1 MTVTDGGMVITPGD
15 IDKKS
20 EGKKRAS
27 LVSPVFNIEKASC
40 IRIKV
45 TSKQDARLQVSIFSS
60 LDVFDTKSAEYFEIV
75 VAGMKDQKFNIPVTN
90 NAQRVMFSFEP
101 MENDHLHLQ
110 SVALLSDYQACSSEF
125 YHFLITLFF

>member
-60 LDVFDTKSAEYFEIV
+60 LDVFDIKSAEFFEIV
-75 VAGMKDQKFNIPVTN
+75 VAGMKDQKFNIPLSD
-90 NAQRVMFSFEP
+90 NAKRVMFSFEP
-101 MENDHLHLQ
+101 KENDNIHLH
-110 SVALLSDYQACSSEF
+110 SVTLLSDYQACSSE
-125 YHFLITLFF
+125 LIIF